1 MEWYM
6 EYNFVQF
13 FFYTFGQVLSN
24 SIVNSKSIKLW
35 LNLISK
41 VELVTVVS
49 ISSPWFSIMRFSF
62 ERLIWIRSMYQYIFN
77 WLYCYLCA
85 ISLKNLMMKHLIRYT
100 CRVTRSI
107 HLFCYTIYLLITPL
121 LTSGYF
127 AINMP
132 ISMPLVQNAQIA
144 DFLCLLN
151 KVDKNWKIYHIKTW
165 SMILFVKTY
174 IDW

>member
-1 MEWYM
+1 MTILL
-6 EYNFVQF
+6 FVCYQF
-13 FFYTFGQVLSN
+13 E
-24 SIVNSKSIKLW
+24 K
-35 LNLISK
+35 
-41 VELVTVVS
+41 
-49 ISSPWFSIMRFSF
+49 
-62 ERLIWIRSMYQYIFN
+62 
-77 WLYCYLCA
+77 
-85 ISLKNLMMKHLIRYT
+85 LMMKHLIRYT

-151 KVDKNWKIYHIKTW
+151 KVDKN
-165 SMILFVKTY
+165 
-174 IDW
+174 

>member
-1 MEWYM
+1 MIHGNQFYA
-6 EYNFVQF
+6 NF
-13 FFYTFGQVLSN
+13 FFYTFRQVLSN

-41 VELVTVVS
+41 VELTTVVS

-62 ERLIWIRSMYQYIFN
+62 ERLIWIRSMLIFKWPILLFVCYQFE
-77 WLYCYLCA
+77 
-85 ISLKNLMMKHLIRYT
+85 KLMMEHLIRYT

-107 HLFCYTIYLLITPL
+107 HLFCYTINLLITPL

-151 KVDKNWKIYHIKTW
+151 KVDTNWKIYHIKTW